1 MARIRTRYMM
11 MNHQG
16 KKPLQIVDIQCSKF
30 VGPLKQAFTDAGLWS
45 FQSFDLQ
52 STRAL
57 HDNCTCEYHGT
68 SLCTCQ
74 LIVLLIYRALGDPI
88 TLVLDGRDEQTY
100 IFIVEEKGPSVRP
113 ATREMIERI
122 ISKTAQKLFEQSKI
136 DAGTNYLSEQ
146 I

>member
-1 MARIRTRYMM
+1 MM

-30 VGPLKQAFTDAGLWS
+30 VGPLKQAFSDAGLWS

-68 SLCTCQ
+68 SQCTCE
-74 LIVLLIYRALGDPI
+74 LVVLLVYRALGDPI
-88 TLVLDGRDEQTY
+88 TLVLDGRDERTY
-100 IFIVEEKGPSVRP
+100 IFLIDEKGPSVRP

-122 ISKTAQKLFEQSKI
+122 INQTAQRLLEESNVVANTDFR
-136 DAGTNYLSEQ
+136 SEQ